1 MLNPRSDGAWDFPGS
16 SRIRRFF
23 IACRQTNDDVD
34 YVFDGRRNSAH
45 RAANDAVSVLIPVS

>member
-1 MLNPRSDGAWDFPGS
+1 MLNPRSDGAWDFPES

-45 RAANDAVSVLIPVS
+45 VAASGAASVPIPVS